1 MRKSLRERFT
11 DLVRPYSRGYRLAYV
26 LTSVSVAVLEV
37 VSHAIST
44 PLDMPSF
51 LLLTA
56 LCVSLAM
63 APWLNRA
70 GDLLYVGAFAAAGA
84 TSCSVSLAFPALGM
98 FLIATVWIIHHRTP
112 QASLLLTGYI
122 LLMLLQD
129 GSQPSR
135 IFSDVLLSAVTF
147 AIAFALRNFID
158 GAARSRREL
167 EESKVETAKAA
178 AAVRAKLAAG
188 LHDTIARDLARISIS
203 LESLVAV
210 HPELSEE
217 IAPVVD
223 LARISSRRLK
233 PMIAEMNLE
242 ASAPSLRTAVKESTL
257 MLRSREL
264 DLTVHMSDDID
275 DLLSRQAILIGSL
288 FVREAATNALKYAR
302 RGTSVNL
309 FIEVAGGELSLMM
322 VNEIGERSLND
333 ALTGGFGLVNLQS
346 HIEAEGGRLSFVS
359 DSDRWIIN
367 AVIPNP
373 GKETPDE

>member
-1 MRKSLRERFT
+1 MMRKSLKERFT

-129 GSQPSR
+129 GS
-135 IFSDVLLSAVTF
+135 
-147 AIAFALRNFID
+147 
-158 GAARSRREL
+158 
-167 EESKVETAKAA
+167 
-178 AAVRAKLAAG
+178 
-188 LHDTIARDLARISIS
+188 
-203 LESLVAV
+203 
-210 HPELSEE
+210 
-217 IAPVVD
+217 
-223 LARISSRRLK
+223 
-233 PMIAEMNLE
+233 
-242 ASAPSLRTAVKESTL
+242 
-257 MLRSREL
+257 
-264 DLTVHMSDDID
+264 
-275 DLLSRQAILIGSL
+275 
-288 FVREAATNALKYAR
+288 
-302 RGTSVNL
+302 
-309 FIEVAGGELSLMM
+309 
-322 VNEIGERSLND
+322 
-333 ALTGGFGLVNLQS
+333 
-346 HIEAEGGRLSFVS
+346 
-359 DSDRWIIN
+359 
-367 AVIPNP
+367 
-373 GKETPDE
+373 